1 VTQLPPP
8 SQAPTAPPPSAA
20 VASPRPRLAG
30 VDMARGLAIVG
41 MISVHVAPT
50 LGGEGGWYAVPYG
63 RASTLFALVAGVG
76 IVLASRRGTHTTN
89 VSRLLWRAAW
99 LAPLGVLLGALGTPV
114 AVILQYYALW
124 FVLAAPLLRTSTRT
138 LAWITGVGILIGPT
152 ILVWSHVAYPGWYAP
167 GRGVWLGE
175 LGDVLLTGYYPTVS
189 WIWLVTLGMIV
200 ARLDLTDRT
209 IQQLLL
215 VVGSATA
222 VAGYA
227 LGAAYQTS
235 LQTRF
240 PLGGW
245 ERLVDTMGHADGPL
259 EQVTVAGLTVAVL
272 ALCLIIGDVAA
283 PAVAPIIALGRFA
296 LTVYVGHILVYA
308 AVPDTLRSATPAEGV
323 WTTLTISVI
332 GAVIAMAWLS
342 VWTRGPLEALDRAGH
357 RWLIVPTLHAL
368 GLHTD
373 TSRL

>member
-1 VTQLPPP
+1 
-8 SQAPTAPPPSAA
+8 
-20 VASPRPRLAG
+20 
-30 VDMARGLAIVG
+30 MARGLAIVG

-76 IVLASRRGTHTTN
+76 IVLASRRGTHTAN

-124 FVLAAPLLRTSTRT
+124 FVLATPLLRASTRT
-138 LAWITGVGILIGPT
+138 LMWITGVGILIGPT
-152 ILVWSHVAYPGWYAP
+152 VLVWSHVAYPGWYAP

-215 VVGSATA
+215 VAGSATA

-227 LGAAYQTS
+227 LGAAYRTS
-235 LQTRF
+235 MQTRF
-240 PLGGW
+240 QMGEW
-245 ERLVDTMGHADGPL
+245 DRLIDTAGHADGPL
-259 EQVTVAGLTVAVL
+259 EQVAVAGLAVAVL

-308 AVPDTLRSATPAEGV
+308 AVPDAIRSQTQIEGAL
-323 WTTLTISVI
+323 TTLTISGISSVL
-332 GAVIAMAWLS
+332 ALAWLA
-342 VWTRGPLEALDRAGH
+342 VLPRGPLEAMDRAGH
-357 RWLIVPTLHAL
+357 QRVILPTLRAFGL
-368 GLHTD
+368 GTEQE
-373 TSRL
+373 RL